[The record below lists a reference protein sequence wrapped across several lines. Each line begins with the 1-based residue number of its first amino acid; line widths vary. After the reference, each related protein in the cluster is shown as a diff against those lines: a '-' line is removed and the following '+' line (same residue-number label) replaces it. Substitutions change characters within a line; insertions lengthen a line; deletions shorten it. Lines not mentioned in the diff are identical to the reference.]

1 MNFFKKNFNPFFLQT
16 TTSTLPTAP
25 SEFVTEMQ
33 ELHTSL
39 EKCSKFVISVQA
51 ECAMTTDVKF
61 LFELEKFM
69 GDILPLESQA
79 HTWHSELFYRF
90 VLDCV

>member
-1 MNFFKKNFNPFFLQT
+1 
-16 TTSTLPTAP
+16 
-25 SEFVTEMQ
+25 MQ
-33 ELHTSL
+33 ELHTFL
-39 EKCSKFVISVQA
+39 EKCSKYVISVQA

-61 LFELEKFM
+61 LLELENFM

-90 VLDCV
+90 VLDCVSNKAVINNLPLYLDYWLLNISTQLATRVS